1 MKVAIAGAFGF
12 IGQHLIQ
19 HLLDQTDYEI
29 RAISRSPRKADE
41 ARVDCV
47 AADFFSLKETTSALV
62 GCDVAI
68 YLVHSMAP
76 SSRLSQGHF
85 RDFDFLLADNFV
97 RAAVNC
103 GIKSIVY
110 VGGMIDERDVLS
122 SHLKSRLEVEEVLRS
137 RSIPVTAFRCGLVI
151 GPQASSFSIIV
162 RLTER
167 LPAMVLPQWMRTRSN
182 PIYVGDLVQ
191 LVTAAVANPAQE
203 HRIIDAGMDQSVS
216 YKDIVIATARQIGKS
231 PKLID
236 VPYVSPHLSKLW
248 VRLVSGAPKALVYPL
263 IDSVRHEMLKSP
275 SNPIPTSWGIKL
287 CDLAEA
293 IMKTFKLPVFYRM
306 PRLLT
311 SIRDL
316 SEVRSVQR
324 MPLPPGKNAEFVAQ
338 RYMEWLP
345 LYLKPI
351 LKVQWRHGIV
361 EYRMRI
367 LNTKL
372 LRLEKDCDI
381 SRPDRQLYRI
391 KGGALVAVENRG
403 RFEFRESHDKK
414 FLIVAL
420 HNFKP
425 SLPWPIYR
433 LSQALIHRLVM
444 YQFGKEMGE
453 IR

>member
-47 AADFFSLKETTSALV
+47 AADFFSLKETTAALV

-85 RDFDFLLADNFV
+85 KDFDFLLADNFV

-122 SHLKSRLEVEEVLRS
+122 PHLKSRLEVEEVLRS

-151 GPQASSFSIIV
+151 GHQASSFSIIV

-203 HRIIDAGMDQSVS
+203 HRIIDAGMGQSVS

-236 VPYVSPHLSKLW
+236 VPNVSPHLSKLW

-275 SNPIPTSWGIKL
+275 SNPIPTSWGIKV

-293 IMKTFKLPVFYRM
+293 IRKTFK
-306 PRLLT
+306 
-311 SIRDL
+311 
-316 SEVRSVQR
+316 
-324 MPLPPGKNAEFVAQ
+324 
-338 RYMEWLP
+338 
-345 LYLKPI
+345 
-351 LKVQWRHGIV
+351 
-361 EYRMRI
+361 
-367 LNTKL
+367 
-372 LRLEKDCDI
+372 
-381 SRPDRQLYRI
+381 
-391 KGGALVAVENRG
+391 
-403 RFEFRESHDKK
+403 
-414 FLIVAL
+414 
-420 HNFKP
+420 
-425 SLPWPIYR
+425 
-433 LSQALIHRLVM
+433 
-444 YQFGKEMGE
+444 
-453 IR
+453 